1 MRQHLFGELLHE
13 ISFLYNDAVVSV
25 NGAVVAVVEIQVV
38 TVMVLLLQL
47 WKFKSFFLWS
57 SAVRSGEK
65 KISKL
70 SKPFTFS
77 LCTGYRINN
86 YILNS

>member
-65 KISKL
+65 KSPSYQNFL
-70 SKPFTFS
+70 LFRCALDTA
-77 LCTGYRINN
+77 
-86 YILNS
+86 